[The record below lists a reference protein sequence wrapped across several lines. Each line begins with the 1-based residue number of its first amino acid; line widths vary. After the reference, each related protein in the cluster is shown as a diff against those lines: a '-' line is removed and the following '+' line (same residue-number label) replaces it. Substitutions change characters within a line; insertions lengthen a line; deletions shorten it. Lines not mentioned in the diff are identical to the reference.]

1 MPVVGYGDRSNDGP
15 QRGGP
20 YEVPR
25 HERHPYHPH
34 RSGDYPER
42 YETRVHENRHEQALS
57 TLVDPHHQHPV
68 GGRTE
73 KRIAG
78 VKRARGTPA
87 EVPLPQMFERK
98 CHAPHRSPTKSPV
111 ARTPWRPRSLGMA
124 NPVHPSSSKRPVNRP
139 TLATK
144 PNCSM
149 DALTLVVRKPGR
161 NSGEISESERSV
173 AMTVSGVVRSA
184 TAYHRAPTRHL
195 SNLDPSSR
203 NAVHPPV
210 RPVNRSPARL
220 GPATVTRYTA
230 GNSLV
235 VSSAVPG
242 IAPTPPMIRSMPPHE
257 MANARA
263 K

>member
-1 MPVVGYGDRSNDGP
+1 MSAVDNGDRSNDDP
-15 QRGGP
+15 QHGGP

-42 YETRVHENRHEQALS
+42 YETRVHEDRHEQALS
-57 TLVDPHHQHPV
+57 TLVDPHHEHPV
-68 GGRTE
+68 GGQE
-73 KRIAG
+73 G
-78 VKRARGTPA
+78 EEDRGHEEGEGDPGGGA
-87 EVPLPQMFERK
+87 ASQMFERK

-203 NAVHPPV
+203 NPVHPPV

-230 GNSLV
+230 GNSSV

-242 IAPTPPMIRSMPPHE
+242 IAPTPPMIGRMPPHE
-257 MANARA
+257 MANART